1 MRVSDFRHKYML
13 ALSDVTDHV
22 IDGKMRMD
30 GFACH
35 QLLLPDKPGYAIAQ
49 ENPETEFSAGDV
61 IFVGS
66 GNLFGVRCDGD
77 MRMRHIAFTS
87 RRLHPLLHYCGLGR
101 FRVVRLSENEKDI
114 MRRYFD
120 IVFGFNGK
128 QAENGAEIS
137 AVLYS
142 LIGKLGA
149 VLIEADNYVYDKNSL
164 LIKPII
170 DYMQKNYRR
179 ARIPYDG
186 LLSALGISRENMNDM
201 FYNIFFMSADSYYHK
216 LRMENAKHL
225 LFCDPNLDVDFV
237 AKNMDYDNASD
248 FRADFYEA
256 FKMTAEDFTVIY
268 R

>member
-22 IDGKMRMD
+22 IDGK
-30 GFACH
+30 
-35 QLLLPDKPGYAIAQ
+35 
-49 ENPETEFSAGDV
+49 
-61 IFVGS
+61 
-66 GNLFGVRCDGD
+66 

-101 FRVVRLSENEKDI
+101 FRVVRLSEDEKDI

-120 IVFGFNGK
+120 IVFGFNGR

-164 LIKPII
+164 L
-170 DYMQKNYRR
+170 
-179 ARIPYDG
+179 
-186 LLSALGISRENMNDM
+186 
-201 FYNIFFMSADSYYHK
+201 
-216 LRMENAKHL
+216 
-225 LFCDPNLDVDFV
+225 FCDPNLDVDFV
-237 AKNMDYDNASD
+237 AKNMDSDNASD
-248 FRADFYEA
+248 FRADFYDA
-256 FKMTAEDFTVIY
+256 FKMTAEEFTVIY